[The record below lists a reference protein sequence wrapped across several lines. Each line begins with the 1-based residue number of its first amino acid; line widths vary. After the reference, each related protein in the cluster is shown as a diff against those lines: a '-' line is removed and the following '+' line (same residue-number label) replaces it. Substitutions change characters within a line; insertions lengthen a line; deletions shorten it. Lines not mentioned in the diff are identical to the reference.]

1 MVNADDSR
9 DANPWHPMTN
19 SVDLK
24 HLGKLLEECGELVSA
39 LSRCL
44 IQGINESEPVTGVVN
59 KDWLEN
65 EIADVIT
72 GIELVEKRFG
82 LMRLEGRIAKKTK
95 HLSQWHN
102 LA

>member
-1 MVNADDSR
+1 MIIGYQYEVINGQR
-9 DANPWHPMTN
+9 RRF
-19 SVDLK
+19 K
-24 HLGKLLEECGELVSA
+24 
-39 LSRCL
+39 RCKSL
-44 IQGINESEPVTGVVN
+44 AS
-59 KDWLEN
+59 WLEN

>member
-9 DANPWHPMTN
+9 DANP
-19 SVDLK
+19 
-24 HLGKLLEECGELVSA
+24 
-39 LSRCL
+39 
-44 IQGINESEPVTGVVN
+44 
-59 KDWLEN
+59 WLEN